1 MNYILL
7 YNDFPFNFYE
17 LLNFNNR
24 HPSCIFM
31 FMYIYIYIHI
41 YMYIYIYIHTH
52 AHIPLLYACLYIC
65 VYIYMYIYIYTYIYI
80 YIHSFPIAY
89 LVTLSISSLGCY
101 VCIKRNVGHWWNDNW
116 QGKTE
121 LNGDK
126 TVPMTI
132 SVIRWKLTSQR
143 HWQRGKINHTDKN
156 NVSIYKM
163 LFIYTQLL

>member
-7 YNDFPFNFYE
+7 YNDSR
-17 LLNFNNR
+17 L
-24 HPSCIFM
+24 IFM
-31 FMYIYIYIHI
+31 NSWILIIDIPRVYLCLCIYIYIHI
-41 YMYIYIYIHTH
+41 YMYIYIYIYTHTH
-52 AHIPLLYACLYIC
+52 TSLFYMR
-65 VYIYMYIYIYTYIYI
+65 VYIYVYIYT
-80 YIHSFPIAY
+80 HSFPIAY
-89 LVTLSISSLGCY
+89 LVTLSISSLGCN